1 LADQKLSALTAD
13 ATPSSDDLVYTVND
27 PGGTPASR
35 KVTIA
40 NLNAAL
46 DHGSLAGIAD
56 DDHTQYLLADGTRAA
71 TLLDVDNLRLD
82 ANTLSSTDAN
92 GDILLDPNG
101 TGDVEVVSGNLLLA
115 NPLAVAEGGTGAA
128 TLTDGGVLLGSGT
141 GAISATAL
149 GTSGQVLTSNGA
161 GLDPTFQDAAA
172 GSGDFVGPASATD
185 NAVVRFDTTT
195 GKLGQDSAI
204 VIPDAVGS
212 VAFLASKIGNA
223 LTVEVT
229 EPAATTGASV
239 AGKALTLNAGDAV
252 ASTDTAGAAA
262 GGSVTVAAG
271 AAARNASGNA
281 NGGDIV
287 LATGAGIGTGT
298 AGSVIVPLGT
308 AAAPGIEFTGDSG
321 TGIFQ
326 RADNFIM
333 VASNGTEQAYF
344 RTPASDSGALSLNGG
359 LSLHSGSPAGIGATA
374 GVILSASGVI
384 RVTNG
389 ATGLG
394 STLTSRLVEANT
406 AGVGSPNVLVANE
419 SRSLF
424 TNEGVT
430 AMNHHTLPAAA
441 AGLEYMFY
449 VQDADGIT
457 ITAAAGDTI
466 RVAGS
471 ASSAGGTAANSTIGG
486 FIQLIAI
493 NATEWVAGATQG
505 TWTLT

>member
-1 LADQKLSALTAD
+1 
-13 ATPSSDDLVYTVND
+13 
-27 PGGTPASR
+27 
-35 KVTIA
+35 
-40 NLNAAL
+40 
-46 DHGSLAGIAD
+46 
-56 DDHTQYLLADGTRAA
+56 
-71 TLLDVDNLRLD
+71 
-82 ANTLSSTDAN
+82 
-92 GDILLDPNG
+92 
-101 TGDVEVVSGNLLLA
+101 
-115 NPLAVAEGGTGAA
+115 
-128 TLTDGGVLLGSGT
+128 
-141 GAISATAL
+141 
-149 GTSGQVLTSNGA
+149 
-161 GLDPTFQDAAA
+161 
-172 GSGDFVGPASATD
+172 
-185 NAVVRFDTTT
+185 
-195 GKLGQDSAI
+195 
-204 VIPDAVGS
+204 
-212 VAFLASKIGNA
+212 
-223 LTVEVT
+223 
-229 EPAATTGASV
+229 
-239 AGKALTLNAGDAV
+239 V

-262 GGSVTVAAG
+262 GGSVTVTAG

-308 AAAPGIEFTGDSG
+308 AAAPGIEFTGDAG

-359 LSLHSGSPAGIGATA
+359 LSLHAGSPAGIGATA